1 MPDITDYRELS
12 LEGINIDETVRRF
25 AVLRAQFGEGYGAG
39 ALVGSAN
46 GTHRWTLSAGV
57 WPDDEDYGNMIESMP
72 RMEYYWS
79 FFAEH
84 VSNGNH
90 PFLIEWRGRKYFASF
105 EDVEQSVEVF
115 TSNLFAGNLTIS
127 QRRVAGFYEG
137 TDGCVFDPSF
147 VEDSFWGWYDENSFS
162 YFTSLAIDKTA
173 SINNLGING
182 DIDSTGTTQ
191 NSLATQRFNAGAA
204 NGYLNTTA
212 DPKIYEAFFVLKVR
226 ASTFSSYQG
235 ILSADVTTAA
245 MVGNTGDTKLV
256 NFSFGSTYSYYK
268 NGVAF
273 AEAAQAT
280 PMATFGVINGRWSS
294 GITLSNLQI
303 GKDRAFTDRYLKA
316 DIGEIILCDVALTT
330 EQRTDLD
337 GWLRYKWGIV

>member
-12 LEGINIDETVRRF
+12 PVGINIDETVRRF

-57 WPDDEDYGNMIESMP
+57 WPDDEDYGNLIEGMP

-79 FFAEH
+79 FFCEH
-84 VSNGNH
+84 VANGNR

-105 EDVEQSVEVF
+105 ENVEQSVEVF
-115 TSNLFAGNLTIS
+115 TSDLFAGNMVIS

-147 VEDSFWGWYDENSFS
+147 VSDSFWGWYDETSFS
-162 YFTSLAIDKTA
+162 YFTSLAIDN
-173 SINNLGING
+173 SGNVNNLDISG
-182 DIDSTGTTQ
+182 DIDSSGSTQ

-204 NGYLNTTA
+204 DGYLHTTA
-212 DPKIYEAFFVLKVR
+212 DPVIYDAFFMFKVR
-226 ASTFSSYQG
+226 AATFSSYQG

-245 MVGNTGDTKLV
+245 LVGNTGDVKLV
-256 NFSFGSTYSYYK
+256 NFTFGSTYTYTK
-268 NGVAF
+268 NGTSY

-280 PMATFGVINGRWSS
+280 PMATFGVIHGRWSN

-303 GKDRAFTDRYLKA
+303 GKDRGFTDRYLKA
-316 DIGEIILCDVALTT
+316 DIGEIILCDTLLSV
-330 EQRTDLD
+330 EHGNDLG
-337 GWLRYKWGIV
+337 GWLQYKWGIV